1 MGMQDYW
8 GKVRLQGYLSDAQR
22 VNVDLR
28 NVDNVDRVKHIDF
41 ISFSELFEC
50 PTSSFRSSSF
60 NSNLAKL
67 ILFSGCGIC
76 GPPPQQ
82 SSTGT

>member
-8 GKVRLQGYLSDAQR
+8 GKVRMQCYLYLPYAQR
-22 VNVDLR
+22 VNVDLI

-50 PTSSFRSSSF
+50 LTSSF
-60 NSNLAKL
+60 
-67 ILFSGCGIC
+67 
-76 GPPPQQ
+76 Q
-82 SSTGT
+82 